1 VIKYKNFKQ
10 FTNVFLF
17 LASFLLFF
25 FNVGFASAE
34 TTPYR
39 SAGWVGTDGNLPYT
53 NLDNCQE
60 SDGKYC
66 SRASSQ
72 SGGSLYFGSFGRLE
86 DFGIPINSEIDG
98 VHIRITGKN
107 TRNQTVFFDDVY
119 NSNRL
124 SSSCL
129 KNTNKSQVN
138 LGSSGSVVIV
148 SFFQKDLNPG
158 CLTANKV
165 NFHDLTF
172 RLSHYI
178 LNTAWSADIDNFEIA
193 FDYTPPAIT
202 PTPVEFPE
210 NQKGTVWEIG
220 PDISNLKRVDG
231 LSDVVS
237 VVAGYDH
244 VLALK
249 NDGTVWAWGRNDAG
263 QLGIGTFG
271 DNYETPVQVLGEK
284 GEGYLG
290 DVKQIAAGDGYSMA
304 LREDNTVWVWGNN
317 SDGLRGV
324 GFGVNDSASKLLYPT
339 QIKSGFFNNIVK
351 IAAGRS
357 HTLVLNSDGR
367 LVGWGRNNKGEVGS
381 SCRNCG
387 AIRGPVR
394 IDAISDVVDIAAGR
408 EHSLA
413 VEKDGTLW
421 GWGRTSEYQLA
432 KNATINSPSGF
443 GEWHTPTKIIELDNI
458 KQVYSYLT
466 NNLAVN
472 EDGEIFEWGGNIYLG
487 LPRRVNGIMSPKITS
502 IGFPSYSPGV
512 NGHAI
517 KPDGTLWQM
526 NINEIPARQVP
537 VLRNVSDVASG
548 YLTPALAVVNGS
560 GDVLG
565 DSDVAP
571 FLRLPW
577 DYEGKEKEFNDVAL
591 QINSYFDHT
600 FPFLSTSHPE
610 PATASANTTS
620 FRNKDEP
627 SGYSSHDGYDWG
639 SAAFV
644 DDGDDVLAAA
654 AGTASAILAKDSSG
668 AGNVIKI
675 DHGNG
680 YQTWYEHLYE
690 DGMIV
695 KPGEAKKVEKGDVIG
710 KVGHTGNCWVY
721 GSKGEKI
728 ENTPACAHI
737 HFSVLQDKNNDK
749 DFSNNKIDGFTD
761 PFGWMP
767 YTEPEEREDDP
778 WEIYKFM
785 HHGIE
790 KTGNKSNYLW
800 EEEID
805 NLVKIV
811 SDEGEAVKVGDYAID
826 IPADEELDGAKLNA
840 HLEPATDV
848 SITLPAIGPGLSITL
863 KDTNGDFLTKLNNP
877 IKITV
882 GLADFP
888 LQKYKKE
895 TLQFYSSNDL
905 SVWIK
910 EPSVFDPLTQTLSVE
925 IDHLTH
931 FVIAGERADSVAP
944 TTVISLIGEG
954 TGDNVFSSDVI
965 VNLITEDN
973 EGGSGVK
980 KTYFKIGEEDWTE
993 YIAPL
998 NLGEQGKYVLEYYS
1012 IDKDNN
1018 NEDPGKT
1025 EFLID
1030 KTAPVSA
1037 LSIGGTEG
1045 ENGWYVSNPTVTLS
1059 AEDNLSGVERLEYS
1073 LNGGESFELY
1083 ETPFEISTEGVNGL
1097 LYRAVDKA
1105 GNTEEAKEEEI
1116 KLDKTPPQSKVYIS
1130 GSRGQENWYRS
1141 SVSLELSGSD
1151 EVSGYGGSFYSLD
1164 GGESFSEYTE
1174 TIFFVDEE
1182 TYEVAYYSVDI
1193 AGNKETE
1200 KVLVFNIDK
1209 TAPVVTLSVDPDML
1223 WPPNGKMVSVR
1234 IGGSVTEENLFAT
1247 VFGASDEYGEVEPA
1261 VSNFGQTIKLQARRN
1276 GNDPDGRVYAVR
1288 AVSEDLAGNEGSSE
1302 AKIVVPHDK
1311 RN

>member
-34 TTPYR
+34 TTQYR
-39 SAGWVGTDGNLPYT
+39 SAGWVGTESESTGRAYT
-53 NLDNCQE
+53 NVTGCQE
-60 SDGKYC
+60 SDDGLYC
-66 SRASSQ
+66 LRPSSVG
-72 SGGSLYFGSFGRLE
+72 SGSSNLFFSAFGRLE
-86 DFGIPINSEIDG
+86 DFNIPLNSVINRVLIRVKGRSSTSLAIG
-98 VHIRITGKN
+98 VINKYKH
-107 TRNQTVFFDDVY
+107 
-119 NSNRL
+119 NSNSDLCRMKK
-124 SSSCL
+124 SSDWVFL
-129 KNTNKSQVN
+129 LGTNNDKIIEYNTSIAEQE
-138 LGSSGSVVIV
+138 LGSCI
-148 SFFQKDLNPG
+148 NE
-158 CLTANKV
+158 NNI
-165 NFHDLTF
+165 NFHNLTF
-172 RLSHYI
+172 RIRGLSTS
-178 LNTAWSADIDNFEIA
+178 NWFAEIDNFEIA
-193 FDYTPPAIT
+193 FDYTPPAVT
-202 PTPVEFPE
+202 PAPVEFPE
-210 NQKGTVWEIG
+210 GQKGTVWEIG
-220 PDISNLKRVDG
+220 PDKSNLKQVEG
-231 LSDVVS
+231 LEDVVL
-237 VVAGYDH
+237 VATGSTFKAVLKSNGTVWIWSDDGIPIRVKGENGEGFLTDVKKIAAGGSYA
-244 VLALK
+244 LALK
-249 NDGTVWAWGRNDAG
+249 NDGTVWEWAPNGSELLFPTKVNF
-263 QLGIGTFG
+263 LGSPEIE
-271 DNYETPVQVLGEK
+271 D
-284 GEGYLG
+284 
-290 DVKQIAAGDGYSMA
+290 IAAGGRHRLA
-304 LREDNTVWVWGNN
+304 LTTGRKVYGWGNN
-317 SDGLRGV
+317 SQGQAGISCYPLFNCSNLASPRLI
-324 GFGVNDSASKLLYPT
+324 NDFENVVS
-339 QIKSGFFNNIVK
+339 IG
-351 IAAGRS
+351 AGE
-357 HTLVLNSDGR
+357 L
-367 LVGWGRNNKGEVGS
+367 
-381 SCRNCG
+381 
-387 AIRGPVR
+387 
-394 IDAISDVVDIAAGR
+394 
-408 EHSLA
+408 HSLA
-413 VEKDGTLW
+413 AKEDGTVW
-421 GWGRTSEYQLA
+421 GWGRGSNGQIGYENIVSGGSHKPLLINGISDIKKVDASGYGSLA
-432 KNATINSPSGF
+432 LST
-443 GEWHTPTKIIELDNI
+443 
-458 KQVYSYLT
+458 
-466 NNLAVN
+466 
-472 EDGEIFEWGGNIYLG
+472 DGRVFEWGWGQPHTLQQDATPHVVLG
-487 LPRRVNGIMSPKITS
+487 LENVKDISSGGMNY
-502 IGFPSYSPGV
+502 SYGV
-512 NGHAI
+512 LGHVI
-517 KPDGTLWQM
+517 KDGGVLWEM
-526 NINEIPARQVP
+526 YINDIPPEQIP
-537 VLRNVSDVASG
+537 ILRGVTDIASG
-548 YLTPALAVVNGS
+548 RGTPSLAVISGF

-577 DYEGKEKEFNDVAL
+577 DYEGKDKEFNDVVL

-600 FPFLSTSHPE
+600 FPFLSSGLSE
-610 PATASANTTS
+610 PATASANTIS

-627 SGYSSHDGYDWG
+627 SGYTKHDGYDWG

-644 DDGDDVLAAA
+644 EDGDDVLAAA

-1261 VSNFGQTIKLQARRN
+1261 VSNFGQAIKLQARRN

-1302 AKIVVPHDK
+1302 ARIVVPHDK